1 VSTLAVAIE
10 RKQWELVSLRLLVG
24 VVEAAAALPPDAVE
38 ELLEVLAGLDG
49 EDARSGGKARRFDPS
64 TGLRTGPVTPLRRGR
79 GRRR

>member
-10 RKQWELVSLRLLVG
+10 RKEWELVSLRLLVG
-24 VVEAAAALPPDAVE
+24 VLEAAAALPPDAVE

-49 EDARSGGKARRFDPS
+49 EDARSGGQARRLGPS
-64 TGLRTGPVTPLRRGR
+64 TGLRRGR